1 LGVFSYTG
9 DMNIRK
15 IVKKV
20 IPRGLFRQIE
30 PMGHGA
36 EAALWAARY
45 GFPARDLHIIGI
57 TGTDGKT
64 TTATLLY
71 RSLQAAGV
79 RAALLSTATIDL
91 LDGKGERANPTH
103 MTTAS
108 SRSLM
113 QMLRAVRAGRPEW
126 VVLEISSHALAQH
139 RALSVPFEIGIITN
153 LSHEHLDYHGT
164 MERYAAAKRRLF
176 ERVARHTRGLG
187 VGISNADDPLVMD
200 FASVTPHPVTYG
212 IEQGDLRAR
221 KLELAAGKSVF
232 MAESPQGKLKITS
245 QLTGRFN
252 VYNTLAV
259 VATLRAIG
267 LDSKTIQRAV
277 AQAEPPTGR
286 MMRVDAG
293 QAYNVIIDYAVTP
306 AAIESALT
314 ALREIVPG
322 KLSIVFG
329 ATGDRDRAK
338 RPVMGAVVVKHAD
351 RVYLTDDEP
360 YTEDAG
366 KIRAAV
372 MAGIKKSSGTK
383 KTKEFANRAEAIRA
397 ALKDA
402 KKGDAVLIT
411 GLGHQTDRNVGGKLV
426 PWSDEAI
433 VRASLKK

>member
-1 LGVFSYTG
+1 
-9 DMNIRK
+9 MNIRK

-20 IPRGLFRQIE
+20 IPRELFRQIE
-30 PMGHGA
+30 PLGHGA

-45 GFPARDLHIIGI
+45 GFPAHGLRVIGI

-91 LDGKGERANPTH
+91 LDGKGERTNPTH

-113 QMLRAVRAGRPEW
+113 QMLRLVRTGRPEW
-126 VVLEISSHALAQH
+126 VVLEISSHALAQY

-153 LSHEHLDYHGT
+153 LSHEHLDYHKT

-176 ERVARHTRGLG
+176 ELIARNRRGLG
-187 VGISNADDPLVMD
+187 VGISNADDPLVAD
-200 FASVTPHPVTYG
+200 FAGVTPHPVTYG
-212 IEQGDLRAR
+212 IEQGTLRAQ
-221 KLELAAGKSVF
+221 KLNLSAGKSVF
-232 MAESPQGKLKITS
+232 TAESSKESLKITT

-259 VATLRAIG
+259 VAALRAVG
-267 LDSKTIQRAV
+267 LDDQKIQKAIARAK
-277 AQAEPPTGR
+277 PPAGR

-293 QAYNVIIDYAVTP
+293 QAYDVVIDYAVTP
-306 AAIESALT
+306 AAIESALK

-338 RPVMGAVVVKHAD
+338 RPVMGEVAVKHAD
-351 RVYLTDDEP
+351 RIYLTDDEP
-360 YTEDAG
+360 YTEDPG

-372 MAGIKKSSGTK
+372 MVGIKKAGGDK
-383 KTKEFANRAEAIRA
+383 KTQEFADRAEAIRA

-411 GLGHQTDRNVGGKLV
+411 GLGHQTDRNIGGKLV
-426 PWSDEAI
+426 PWSDETIARQAI
-433 VRASLKK
+433 SQ

>member
-1 LGVFSYTG
+1 
-9 DMNIRK
+9 MNIRK

-20 IPRGLFRQIE
+20 IPRELFRQIE
-30 PMGHGA
+30 PLGHGV
-36 EAALWAARY
+36 EAALWAACY
-45 GFPARDLHIIGI
+45 GFPAKGLRVIGI

-71 RSLQAAGV
+71 RSLRAAGV
-79 RAALLSTATIDL
+79 RTALLSTATVDL
-91 LDGKGERANPTH
+91 LDDRGERSNPTH

-113 QMLRAVRAGRPEW
+113 QMLRTVHSGRPEW

-139 RALSVPFEIGIITN
+139 RAFGVPFDIGIITN
-153 LSHEHLDYHGT
+153 LSHEHLDYHGS

-176 ERVARHTRGLG
+176 ELVAHNRGGLG
-187 VGISNADDPLVMD
+187 VGISNADDPLVAD
-200 FASVTPHPVTYG
+200 FASVTPQPLTYG
-212 IEQGDLRAR
+212 VEQGDVRAHT
-221 KLELAAGKSVF
+221 LELHAGKSVF
-232 MAESPQGKLKITS
+232 TVESPEGVLRATT

-259 VATLRAIG
+259 IAALQAIG
-267 LDSKTIQRAV
+267 MEGKTIQRALV
-277 AQAEPPTGR
+277 RAEPPAGR

-293 QAYNVIIDYAVTP
+293 QAYDVVIDYAVTP

-322 KLSIVFG
+322 KLGIVFG

-338 RPVMGAVVVKHAD
+338 RPVMGEVASRHAD
-351 RVYLTDDEP
+351 RIYLTDDEP
-360 YTEDAG
+360 YTEDAV

-372 MAGIKKSSGTK
+372 MGGIKKAGGTK
-383 KTKEFANRAEAIRA
+383 KSREFADRAEAIRA

-411 GLGHQTDRNVGGKLV
+411 GLGHQVDRNIGGKLV
-426 PWSDEAI
+426 PWSDEAV
-433 VRASLKK
+433 VRAALKK

>member
-1 LGVFSYTG
+1 
-9 DMNIRK
+9 MNIRK

-20 IPRGLFRQIE
+20 IPRELFRQIE
-30 PMGHGA
+30 PFGHGA

-45 GFPARDLHIIGI
+45 GFPARGLHVIGI

-71 RSLQAAGV
+71 RSLQAAGI
-79 RAALLSTATIDL
+79 RAALLSTATVDL
-91 LDGKGERANPTH
+91 LDGKGERPNPTH

-113 QMLRAVRAGRPEW
+113 QMLRTVRAGQPEW
-126 VVLEISSHALAQH
+126 VVLEVSSHALAQH
-139 RALSVPFEIGIITN
+139 RALSVPFDIGIITN

-176 ERVARHTRGLG
+176 ERVARNTRGLG
-187 VGISNADDPLVMD
+187 VGISNADAPLVAA

-212 IEQGDLRAR
+212 VEQGDVRAH
-221 KLELAAGKSVF
+221 KVELAAGKSAFTV
-232 MAESPQGKLKITS
+232 ESPDGKLKITT
-245 QLTGRFN
+245 QFTGRFN

-259 VATLRAIG
+259 TAALQAIG
-267 LDSKTIQRAV
+267 LGNEVIQRAI
-277 AQAEPPTGR
+277 ASAEPPAGR

-293 QAYNVIIDYAVTP
+293 QASDVVIDYAVTP

-322 KLSIVFG
+322 KLGIVFG

-338 RPVMGAVVVKHAD
+338 RPVMGEVVVKHAD
-351 RVYLTDDEP
+351 RIYLTDDEP
-360 YTEDAG
+360 YTEDPA
-366 KIRAAV
+366 KIRDAV
-372 MAGIKKSSGTK
+372 MAGITKAGGSK
-383 KTKEFANRAEAIRA
+383 KTQEFEDRAEAIRA

-411 GLGHQTDRNVGGKLV
+411 GLGHQIDRNVGGKLV
-426 PWSDEAI
+426 AWSDEAI
-433 VRASLKK
+433 VRAALKK

>member
-1 LGVFSYTG
+1 
-9 DMNIRK
+9 MNIRK

-30 PMGHGA
+30 PFGHGA

-45 GFPARDLHIIGI
+45 GFPARGLRVIGI

-71 RSLQAAGV
+71 RSLQAAGIRV
-79 RAALLSTATIDL
+79 ALLSTATVDL
-91 LDGKGERANPTH
+91 LDGKGERPNPTH

-113 QMLRAVRAGRPEW
+113 RMLRTVRTGQPEW
-126 VVLEISSHALAQH
+126 VVLEVSSHALAQH
-139 RALSVPFEIGIITN
+139 RALSVPFDIGIITN

-176 ERVARHTRGLG
+176 ERVARNTRGLG
-187 VGISNADDPLVMD
+187 VGISNADAPLVAD

-212 IEQGDLRAR
+212 VEQGDVRAH
-221 KLELAAGKSVF
+221 KLELTAGKSMF
-232 MAESPQGKLKITS
+232 MVDSPGGKLKITT

-252 VYNTLAV
+252 VYNALAV
-259 VATLRAIG
+259 TAALQALG
-267 LDSKTIQRAV
+267 LDNEVIQRAI
-277 AQAEPPTGR
+277 ARAEPPAGR

-293 QAYNVIIDYAVTP
+293 QASDVVIDYAVTP

-322 KLSIVFG
+322 KLGIVFG

-338 RPVMGAVVVKHAD
+338 RSVMGEVVAKHAD
-351 RVYLTDDEP
+351 RIYLTDDEP
-360 YTEDAG
+360 YTEDPAT
-366 KIRAAV
+366 IRAAV
-372 MAGIKKSSGTK
+372 MAGIAKASGNK
-383 KTKEFANRAEAIRA
+383 KTQEFEDRAEAIRT

-402 KKGDAVLIT
+402 KKGDAILIT
-411 GLGHQTDRNVGGKLV
+411 GLGHQTDRNIGGKLV
-426 PWSDEAI
+426 AWSDEAI
-433 VRASLKK
+433 VRGALKK

>member
-1 LGVFSYTG
+1 
-9 DMNIRK
+9 MNIRK

-20 IPRGLFRQIE
+20 IPQELFRQIE
-30 PMGHGA
+30 PLGHGA
-36 EAALWAARY
+36 EAALWATRY
-45 GFPARDLHIIGI
+45 GFPARDMRVIGI

-79 RAALLSTATIDL
+79 RAALLSTATVDL
-91 LDGKGERANPTH
+91 LDGKGERPNPTH

-113 QMLRAVRAGRPEW
+113 QMLRLVRAGRPEW

-153 LSHEHLDYHGT
+153 LSHEHLDYHKT

-176 ERVARHTRGLG
+176 KLVARNTRGLG
-187 VGISNADDPLVMD
+187 VGISNADDPLVAD
-200 FASVTPHPVTYG
+200 FANVTPHPVTYG
-212 IEQGDLRAR
+212 IEQGRLRAR
-221 KLELAAGKSVF
+221 KLELLAGKSVF
-232 MAESPQGKLKITS
+232 GVESPEGKLKITT

-259 VATLRAIG
+259 VAALRAVG
-267 LDSKTIQRAV
+267 LDDQKIQKAV
-277 AQAEPPTGR
+277 AQAAPPAGR

-293 QAYNVIIDYAVTP
+293 QAYDVVIDYAVTP
-306 AAIESALT
+306 AAIESALK

-338 RPVMGAVVVKHAD
+338 RPVMGKVVVEHAD
-351 RVYLTDDEP
+351 RIYLTDDEP
-360 YTEDAG
+360 YTESPE
-366 KIRAAV
+366 KIRGAV
-372 MAGIKKSSGTK
+372 MVGIKNAGGSK
-383 KTKEFANRAEAIRA
+383 KTQEFEDRAEAIRA

-402 KKGDAVLIT
+402 RKGDAVLIT

-426 PWSDEAI
+426 AWSDEAI
-433 VRASLKK
+433 VRQAVKK